1 MQKMLADT
9 RAKIEVF
16 AERNG
21 AWFVYP
27 SPIHRQTP
35 PQSLQGRPC
44 LTSFLTTFSSLSPS
58 TNIPASPLHPPRN
71 QRPALHRYP
80 HATRLLPLSS
90 VPVTP
95 SPTRLHSPS
104 HASSPYL
111 RTHHHSLTSLLSV
124 PNFFLIAVHVKKVA
138 DLAGI
143 APVIALAG
151 MIVAP
156 HVPWVLLGTSPA
168 DSETPIL
175 LLILHSQCSMG
186 LQ

>member
-1 MQKMLADT
+1 MALLAPPPDLLPRWHANFIGLAPSSIPQMAAAVQKMLADT

-111 RTHHHSLTSLLSV
+111 RTHHHSPCLSLT
-124 PNFFLIAVHVKKVA
+124 FFSSQSMSRRSPTWPASR
-138 DLAGI
+138 
-143 APVIALAG
+143 PSS
-151 MIVAP
+151 
-156 HVPWVLLGTSPA
+156 PWRA
-168 DSETPIL
+168 
-175 LLILHSQCSMG
+175 
-186 LQ
+186 